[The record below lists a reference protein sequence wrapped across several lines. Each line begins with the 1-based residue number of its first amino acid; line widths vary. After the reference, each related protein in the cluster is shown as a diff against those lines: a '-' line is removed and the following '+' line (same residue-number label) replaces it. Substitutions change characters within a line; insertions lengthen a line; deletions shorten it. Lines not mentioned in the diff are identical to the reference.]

1 MAFFSYYL
9 SIRYEIDYT
18 LYLKEERDTM
28 DYKKTAQAI
37 LDHVGGSKNIVS
49 AAGVGYPYQY
59 VFRAVACGTISR
71 SESI

>member
-1 MAFFSYYL
+1 
-9 SIRYEIDYT
+9 
-18 LYLKEERDTM
+18 M

-59 VFRAVACGTISR
+59 VFRTVACGTISR